1 MKKFVILC
9 ILFILVAGF
18 SFAAEDNLA
27 VKLTVADQTAVSF
40 TKEKFDFAQGSSAVP
55 GHTGFNTETVNESV
69 MPVIT
74 LSDTNNYT
82 AIVYASARTNSAA
95 GLTLYL
101 EYDDLK
107 TKGGTYSIPL
117 TVTYD
122 SSSVDY
128 ANMSITDIN
137 DQTGYGSDSDKR
149 ITLTDP
155 VQSSNGY
162 GLRAISHKITISVN
176 STDIDN
182 ATGTGDNDPY
192 QATLKLTTE
201 PIG

>member
-1 MKKFVILC
+1 MRKLVIFC
-9 ILFILVAGF
+9 ILFSFIAG
-18 SFAAEDNLA
+18 SVFAVEDNLA
-27 VKLTVADQTAVSF
+27 VKLTVTDQTAVSF
-40 TKEKFDFAQGSSAVP
+40 TKNKFDFTQGSSAEP
-55 GHTGFNTETVNESV
+55 GHDGFVKEPVNEV
-69 MPVIT
+69 NMPVIT
-74 LSDTNNYT
+74 LSADNNSVD
-82 AIVYASARTNSAA
+82 VYASAKTNSAD

-101 EYDDLK
+101 DYDDLK

-128 ANMSITDIN
+128 ANQSMSDIN

-155 VQSSNGY
+155 VKSSNGY